1 MCPSAS
7 ASSAIE
13 QVEQQLQAWLD
24 DFVIGLNLCPFAG
37 PVIASDGLRIAVC
50 ESDQLQQVAE
60 TFISELDL
68 IERSPESAIA
78 TTILA
83 LPNALLDFEDYLS
96 FIDNAE
102 ALLEGSGSDSLIQLA
117 SFHPEY
123 QFDGEAVDAVS
134 HFTNRSPYP
143 LIHLLRVEMMTKAL
157 ETFSNP
163 EAIPARNIATLEQ
176 LGRSEIV
183 SRWNKF
189 K

>member
-1 MCPSAS
+1 MSS
-7 ASSAIE
+7 SSSAGSTVE
-13 QVEQQLQAWLD
+13 QAEQQLRAWLD
-24 DFVIGLNLCPFAG
+24 DFVIDLNLCPFASS
-37 PVIASDGLRIAVC
+37 VIASDGLRIAVC

-60 TFISELDL
+60 TFVAELEL

-102 ALLEGSGSDSLIQLA
+102 ALLEDSGNDSVIQLA
-117 SFHPEY
+117 SFHPDY
-123 QFDGEAVDAVS
+123 QFDGEALEAVS

-143 LIHLLRVEMMTKAL
+143 LIHFLRVDMMATAL
-157 ETFSNP
+157 ATFPNP
-163 EAIPARNIATLEQ
+163 EAIPERNIATLEE
-176 LGRSEIV
+176 LGRPEIE